1 MAVTQGLQSLL
12 AVFAVAALTPL
23 LVAALPGP
31 RIPQVVFFLVGGV
44 VIGPHALG
52 VADTASVQLVANV
65 GLGFLFLLA
74 GYELEPALLRQRPG
88 QLAIAGWLTSVALSL
103 GAITGWPRPG
113 SSTTTCRSRW
123 R

>member
-1 MAVTQGLQSLL
+1 MDVTQGLQSLL
-12 AVFAVAALTPL
+12 AVFLVAAVTP
-23 LVAALPGP
+23 VIAAALPGP

-74 GYELEPALLRQRPG
+74 GDELDPVLLRQRPG
-88 QLAIAGWLTSVALSL
+88 RLAIAGC
-103 GAITGWPRPG
+103 GPP
-113 SSTTTCRSRW
+113 
-123 R
+123 